1 MRIDNKR
8 RQESSSNIINL
19 INLIVS
25 LTIDLS
31 IAGSSNAPI
40 LLPLSS
46 QFMHN
51 TPVPHNKLV
60 IYQDH
65 PPHDCGTSF
74 TNPVSTPS
82 GHQPARRRLFRD
94 PAALTPARP
103 ELVLASL
110 YVAGFSPLLAS
121 SFISRHSWPLGFP
134 RRHARPQFQ
143 PISRLA
149 FILSLVIGALP
160 PNTAPAASPSAASTP
175 TLHSSNPTTFLALS
189 PPAARSR

>member
-46 QFMHN
+46 HFMHN

-82 GHQPARRRLFRD
+82 GHQPARRRLFKD

-110 YVAGFSPLLAS
+110 YVAGFLATSRRYSPLHS
-121 SFISRHSWPLGFP
+121 SPVIPGHLDFP
-134 RRHARPQFQ
+134 RRHVRQQF
-143 PISRLA
+143 
-149 FILSLVIGALP
+149 
-160 PNTAPAASPSAASTP
+160 
-175 TLHSSNPTTFLALS
+175 
-189 PPAARSR
+189 